1 LLEERVDWPIIS
13 IRTLALQFA
22 ANFTSTLKKLT
33 MGPGLI
39 STLSLALLS
48 LPLIIYLTLIMW
60 PFLFLIV
67 LEESDW
73 ISVFK
78 PAKALVGLVA
88 WSDLDI
94 YLGKMS
100 YSAYL
105 QHIPLFSS
113 VVGAAGL
120 MLGGKMSQLLP
131 LLWLSSRPWQ

>member
-1 LLEERVDWPIIS
+1 
-13 IRTLALQFA
+13 
-22 ANFTSTLKKLT
+22 

-73 ISVFK
+73 ISVLK

-88 WSDLDI
+88 WSDLGI
-94 YLGKMS
+94 YLDKMS